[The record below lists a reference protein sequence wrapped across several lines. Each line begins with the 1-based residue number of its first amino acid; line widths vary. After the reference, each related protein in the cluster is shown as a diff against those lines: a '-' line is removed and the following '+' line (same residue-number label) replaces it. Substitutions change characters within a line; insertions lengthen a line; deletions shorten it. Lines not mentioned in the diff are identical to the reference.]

1 MKTSEM
7 KMNGK
12 PNDSV
17 LSMYLRDIK
26 RMSLLNRDD
35 ESDLAIRAANGDIN
49 ARNKI
54 VSANLRFV
62 VNIAKRYQNHGIE
75 LEDLISEGNIGLL
88 TAIERFDVSKG
99 YHFISY
105 AVWWIRQSILKCIC
119 EKSRMIR
126 LPMNRVNEL
135 VRIEQARKLSLGHR
149 SDEEEISEIAGLL
162 NMNSQYVREML
173 AISRDTISLD
183 ASIRASDPN
192 SAPVSEFIEDRR
204 YETPENA
211 VLHSIM
217 KRDIDEI
224 LETLTPKEAEVL
236 RRRFGLN
243 GKKAAS
249 LRDVGTEL
257 NLTKE
262 RIRQIEKHAIKRL
275 QNSER
280 TQVLE
285 SYVA

>member
-1 MKTSEM
+1 MTA
-7 KMNGK
+7 K
-12 PNDSV
+12 PTAAATDNV

-26 RMSLLNRDD
+26 RTALLNRD
-35 ESDLAIRAANGDIN
+35 EETDLALRAANGDVS

-54 VSANLRFV
+54 VNANLRFV
-62 VNIAKRYQNHGIE
+62 VNIAKRYRNHGVD

-88 TAIERFDVSKG
+88 TAIEHFDVSKG

-105 AVWWIRQSILKCIC
+105 AVWWIRQTILKCIC

-135 VRIEQARKLSLGHR
+135 VRIEQARKLSFGHGT
-149 SDEEEISEIAGLL
+149 EKEEITEIAEML
-162 NMNSQYVREML
+162 NMKPQYVREML
-173 AISRDTISLD
+173 AISRDMISLD
-183 ASIRASDPN
+183 ASIRASDPD

-211 VLHSIM
+211 VLYSAM
-217 KRDIDEI
+217 QRDIDEV
-224 LETLTPKEAEVL
+224 LATLTQKEAEVL
-236 RRRFGLN
+236 RRRFGLS
-243 GKKAAS
+243 GMHAAS
-249 LRDVGTEL
+249 LRDVGNEL

-262 RIRQIEKHAIKRL
+262 RIRQIEKCAIKHL
-275 QNSER
+275 QHHKRAE
-280 TQVLE
+280 VLE